1 MLSDFAKAVIY
12 KVAVD
17 VPVLLILSWLWF
29 GHPGHNL
36 WFVGASTGAGIILL
50 YLFEQYWAIQDR
62 WRHALPIAVVW
73 SLLVTSMFVFLFFQN

>member
-29 GHPGHNL
+29 GHPGHNKR
-36 WFVGASTGAGIILL
+36 FVGASTGAGNILL
-50 YLFEQYWAIQDR
+50 
-62 WRHALPIAVVW
+62 
-73 SLLVTSMFVFLFFQN
+73 